1 VTKHQGPSNFFADY
15 KALET
20 RVAALERTVASPG
33 LMNIVSTGLNAAQI
47 DALVFGGTK
56 QAYDGATAMDTVNHL
71 FLVRQSGAWRR
82 VTLT

>member
-20 RVAALERTVASPG
+20 RVAALERTVASPA
-33 LMNIVSTGLNAAQI
+33 LANIVSTGLSATQI

-56 QAYDGATAMDTVNHL
+56 QAYDGAMAMDIANRL
-71 FLVRQSGAWRR
+71 LLVRQSGAWRR